1 MIIIG
6 IHDGHNSGASLFYD
20 NKLICAVTEE
30 RFTRK
35 NEYGFPE
42 KLLIFF

>member
-6 IHDGHNSGASLFYD
+6 IHDTIRASLFYD

-35 NEYGFPE
+35 KMNNFE
-42 KLLIFF
+42 KFNFL